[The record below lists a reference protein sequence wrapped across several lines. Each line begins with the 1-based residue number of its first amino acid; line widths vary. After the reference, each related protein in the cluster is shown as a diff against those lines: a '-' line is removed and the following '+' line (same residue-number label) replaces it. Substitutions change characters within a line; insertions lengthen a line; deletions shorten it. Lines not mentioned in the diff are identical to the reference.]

1 MKNLKYDL
9 SLFSNDIMN
18 YESFVML
25 QCIETSLALI
35 SSCSANM
42 LDITIQCVYESV
54 IPSEPRVRENR
65 FNILLNT

>member
-25 QCIETSLALI
+25 QCIETPLALI

-42 LDITIQCVYESV
+42 LDTTIQRVYQSV
-54 IPSEPRVRENR
+54 IPLEPRVRENR